1 MVDWI
6 YGQQSKQLTPARVA
20 RGMNLPTVISEGEKP
35 FVICSRNPS
44 GAVTVATLPRL
55 APKGQF
61 FPLADVSINIEK
73 YDVPIGILGWYNS
86 LSIEC
91 NLPDKFKIYAQ
102 DLAGD
107 NAINITDLVEMKSNK
122 MILNGKVLETV
133 GFSAKTEGD
142 ISEPGLM
149 IKIK

>member
-6 YGQQSKQLTPARVA
+6 YGQQTKLLAPARVA
-20 RGMNLPTVISEGEKP
+20 RGMNLSTVISEGEKP
-35 FVICSRNPS
+35 FVICSRKSS
-44 GAVTVATLPRL
+44 GAVTVATLLRI
-55 APKGQF
+55 ASKGQF
-61 FPLADVSINIEK
+61 FPLEDVSITIEK
-73 YDVPIGILGWYNS
+73 YDVPIGILGRYNS

-107 NAINITDLVEMKSNK
+107 NAINITDLVEIKSNK
-122 MILNGKVLETV
+122 MILSGKVLETV
-133 GFSAKTEGD
+133 GLSAKTEGD